1 MQITTYINSSDNNVL
16 EKQLTQKAQYSAVG
30 KEPIDILNP
39 KLIIN
44 DNTFD
49 VGINYVY
56 IPDFKRYYYCSI
68 TTLSKNIYQ
77 LNCSVDVLKTYASEI
92 RGSKGMITISQEDI
106 NLINTSQ
113 TVVKANTLITTTKI
127 GKPTQ
132 QTPYSFILTTVGA

>member
-16 EKQLTQKAQYSAVG
+16 DKQITQKAQYSAVG

-77 LNCSVDVLKTYASEI
+77 LNCSVDVLKTYAEGIKASQ
-92 RGSKGMITISQEDI
+92 GTITISQ
-106 NLINTSQ
+106 NAKGLIADNQ
-113 TVVKANTLITTTKI
+113 TVLQANSIIRTRYFSGDRSFK
-127 GKPTQ
+127 
-132 QTPYSFILTTVGA
+132 YSFILATMGV